1 MRKLMGLILAL
12 ILLTGLANAEDF
24 GRSYREFNALYAENI
39 VFINENTGRHLLPH
53 TPVREYDS
61 QSRRLYRISGGA
73 LNTVIYLDELDQQI
87 ASCQI
92 TLTAPANMRYGD
104 ATYNNFTTAG
114 YHSYAILMAMDP
126 GATAAQRYQLVERI
140 NQGLLAN
147 EGSFETQVGD
157 YRVTCESF
165 EGVAVMLFENELL
178 MPKPTPEP
186 EIEEIP
192 EEGEEGG
199 EEEDEFLG

>member
-1 MRKLMGLILAL
+1 MGLILAL

-114 YHSYAILMAMDP
+114 YHSYALIMAMDQS
-126 GATAAQRYQLVERI
+126 ATAYERYALVTMI
-140 NQGLLAN
+140 N
-147 EGSFETQVGD
+147 EGLAANGGTFETQVGD
-157 YRVTCESF
+157 YRLTCTYLI
-165 EGVAVMLFENELL
+165 GVAVMRFDNVLL
-178 MPKPTPEP
+178 LPHEAITPDDDVP
-186 EIEEIP
+186 E
-192 EEGEEGG
+192 EEGG
-199 EEEDEFLG
+199 EENTEDEDEFLG